1 MLDVEPALDRSGA
14 WPWTREAAPARH
26 AELVPEIVLPEQF
39 ASLRRNGE
47 ARPPEHRLMLAVL
60 EDAVH
65 TYLRCRGARTPKDFR
80 LFNEAADWFA
90 SDATDWPFA
99 FVTICQVWSLDP
111 DYIRS
116 GLARWHARRDARAV
130 SLPLRIRRV
139 SGSRHHVNLSSSER
153 RRARA
158 RRRQ

>member
-14 WPWTREAAPARH
+14 WPWRHEAAPAPH

-39 ASLRRNGE
+39 AELRRNGE

-65 TYLRCRGARTPKDFR
+65 THLRTRDARTPRDFR
-80 LFNEAADWFA
+80 LFHETADWFA
-90 SDATDWPFA
+90 SDATDSPFS

-116 GLARWHARRDARAV
+116 GLARWHARRDARA
-130 SLPLRIRRV
+130 LPLPFRIRRV
-139 SGSRHHVNLSSSER
+139 SGSRHHVNLSSAER

-158 RRRQ
+158 RSGQ

>member
-1 MLDVEPALDRSGA
+1 V
-14 WPWTREAAPARH
+14 
-26 AELVPEIVLPEQF
+26 
-39 ASLRRNGE
+39 
-47 ARPPEHRLMLAVL
+47 
-60 EDAVH
+60 
-65 TYLRCRGARTPKDFR
+65 
-80 LFNEAADWFA
+80 NE
-90 SDATDWPFA
+90 
-99 FVTICQVWSLDP
+99 VWSLDP

-130 SLPLRIRRV
+130 SSPLRIRRV